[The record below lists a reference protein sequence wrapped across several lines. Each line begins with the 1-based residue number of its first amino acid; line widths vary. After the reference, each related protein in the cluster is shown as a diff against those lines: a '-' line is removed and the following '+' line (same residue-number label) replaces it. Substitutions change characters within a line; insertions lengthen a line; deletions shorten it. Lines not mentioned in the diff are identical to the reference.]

1 MDIEVVECK
10 RATVVS
16 VSGEVDVATAPE
28 LDEKLATVAA
38 SPRVVVDLSGVTFL
52 DSSGL
57 GVLIKA
63 LKRVKDTGGS
73 LVLVITEP
81 RILKVFTITGLDK
94 VLTIVSTVDAALDD

>member
-63 LKRVKDTGGS
+63 LRRVKETDGS
-73 LVLVITEP
+73 LILVITES

-94 VLTIVSTVDAALDD
+94 VLTIVPTVDAALDD